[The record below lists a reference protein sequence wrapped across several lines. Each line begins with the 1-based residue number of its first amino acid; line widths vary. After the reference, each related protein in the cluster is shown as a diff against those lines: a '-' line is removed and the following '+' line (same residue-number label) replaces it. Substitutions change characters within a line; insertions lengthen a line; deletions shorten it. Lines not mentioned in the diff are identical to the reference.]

1 MIGNFG
7 DFVVYLMTVGCC
19 TKVATSSANDEQNI
33 AYPSKWK
40 GGESLDIILGNRKK
54 VCFSSIMRKI
64 SISVMMSDEE
74 VRELWSETW
83 SQA

>member
-40 GGESLDIILGNRKK
+40 GGESLDIIAGNRKK
-54 VCFSSIMRKI
+54 GYLLFINNEEI
-64 SISVMMSDEE
+64 FNLGHDE
-74 VRELWSETW
+74 R
-83 SQA
+83 